1 MKEFRIYSD
10 LHKGHIYE
18 IKPEI
23 KFSKNTVFLGDNF
36 DIGNVSRK
44 NLDGL
49 KKLRLETIRK
59 IKSVGGIYI
68 SGNHSLTTHHS
79 ATRDGILFLHGD
91 IIHYGEK
98 NSKLRRSK
106 KPGKGSFYRA
116 ALWTWK
122 KIKSGEHNNIRNKY
136 LEKAKDLAMKNK
148 CHTICLGHFHPR
160 KLIDISYK
168 GIRII
173 IVPRGMTKIK
183 I

>member
-23 KFSKNTVFLGDNF
+23 KFSKNTVSLGDNF
-36 DIGNVSRK
+36 DIGNVLRK
-44 NLDGL
+44 NLNKL
-49 KKLRLETIRK
+49 RKLRLETIKK

-68 SGNHSLTTHHS
+68 SGNHSLTHHHS
-79 ATRDGILFLHGD
+79 VTRDGIFFLHGD
-91 IIHYGEK
+91 VIHYGDK

-106 KPGKGSFYRA
+106 NPGKGKFYRA
-116 ALWTWK
+116 ALRTWK
-122 KIKSGEHNNIRNKY
+122 KIKSGECNNVKNKY
-136 LEKAKDLAMKNK
+136 LKKAKDLATRNK
-148 CHTICLGHFHPR
+148 CHTICMGHFHPR
-160 KLIDISYK
+160 KLIDINYE

-183 I
+183 L